1 MEQIHFTPHM
11 RTLSDTHTERCAF
24 HTERCAFHTER
35 CAFGIVTVD
44 WPVLMTV
51 FNRAW
56 RS

>member
-11 RTLSDTHTERCAF
+11 RTLSDA
-24 HTERCAFHTER
+24 HTER

-51 FNRAW
+51 FNRA
-56 RS
+56 